1 MEQDREQR
9 RKHDALAV
17 DDFLPLGER
26 WRRQLGQRRKLG
38 GHQDS
43 SFRRASDLAFRCLSA
58 ILFGMRSI
66 SGKRVEG

>member
-1 MEQDREQR
+1 MIS
-9 RKHDALAV
+9 
-17 DDFLPLGER
+17 PR
-26 WRRQLGQRRKLG
+26 WVNVGAGNEQRRKLG

>member
-1 MEQDREQR
+1 MEQDREAT

-17 DDFLPLGER
+17 DDFPPLGER

-43 SFRRASDLAFRCLSA
+43 SFRRAPDLAFRCLSA